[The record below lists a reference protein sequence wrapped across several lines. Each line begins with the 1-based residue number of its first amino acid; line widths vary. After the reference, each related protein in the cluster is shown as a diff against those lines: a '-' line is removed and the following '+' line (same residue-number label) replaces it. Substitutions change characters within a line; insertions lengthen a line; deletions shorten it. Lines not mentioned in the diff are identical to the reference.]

1 MYNYIIKKGEYTALG
16 WFSKNK
22 ELKFKR
28 RRKFKYGLVLSGGAG
43 RGIGHIGVIKAF
55 ESLGVEF
62 DIIVGTSAGSV
73 VGALYAYGKTS
84 VDMEAELSK
93 LKISDIR
100 GSKKFF
106 LPSSTKTLEE
116 TVNRILGG
124 EKVFSELKKPFV
136 AVATNIKTGK
146 EVRLGSGSVAKAVS
160 ASCAVPGYFKPV
172 VWEDKVLVDGGL
184 VNTVPVDV
192 CRELGAD
199 YVIAVDVN
207 ETRGGGTDKI
217 KLTNILSS
225 TIGIMLK
232 KNAVS
237 YLHLADYCIF
247 PKLKDFKSTKL
258 ENADAM
264 IIEGEKAV
272 LENKDVILKILNK
285 KPKIK
290 GMVCKRL
297 DVEYV

>member
-1 MYNYIIKKGEYTALG
+1 MG
-16 WFSKNK
+16 WFGRNK
-22 ELKFKR
+22 KLKFKK
-28 RRKFKYGLVLSGGAG
+28 RKRYKYGLVLSGGAG

-55 ESLGVEF
+55 ESLGISF
-62 DIIVGTSAGSV
+62 DVISGTSAGSV
-73 VGALYAYGKTS
+73 VGAMYASGMTS
-84 VDMEAELSK
+84 VDMQAELSK
-93 LKISDIR
+93 LKLSDIR

-106 LPSSTKTLEE
+106 LPSSTKALED
-116 TVNRILGG
+116 TVNRIMGG
-124 EKVFSELKKPFV
+124 VKVFSELKKPFI

-146 EVRLGSGSVAKAVS
+146 EVRLGSGSVAKAVA

-172 VWEDKVLVDGGL
+172 IWEDKVLVDGGL

-192 CRELGAD
+192 CKELGAD

-217 KLTNILSS
+217 KLTSILSS

-232 KNAVS
+232 KNALS
-237 YLHLADYCIF
+237 HLDLADFCIF

-258 ENADAM
+258 DDADAM
-264 IIEGEKAV
+264 IQEGERAV
-272 LENKDVILKILNK
+272 LENKEVIIKILNK

-290 GMVCKRL
+290 GFVCKKL